1 MRVKIFNGYKDDV
14 EKEINNWIKERE
26 KSGNH
31 AVEAYFKIYFVKQNI
46 LDGSTPAD
54 IYLAISIWYEY

>member
-14 EKEINNWIKERE
+14 EKEINNWIGIKE
-26 KSGNH
+26 KKMP
-31 AVEAYFKIYFVKQNI
+31 YFKIYFVSQNI

-54 IYLAISIWYEY
+54 IYLAINIWYGY